1 MKGLYFIWFLDKEKQ
16 TSRRESKRKKK
27 KKEQTM
33 DWLTTNNQNPSIKP
47 SNRCRQ
53 NGAFQNV
60 IIICV
65 TYMGLHHDWSSA
77 VFLKVCYCMIYN
89 EPMFIDSI

>member
-1 MKGLYFIWFLDKEKQ
+1 
-16 TSRRESKRKKK
+16 
-27 KKEQTM
+27 M